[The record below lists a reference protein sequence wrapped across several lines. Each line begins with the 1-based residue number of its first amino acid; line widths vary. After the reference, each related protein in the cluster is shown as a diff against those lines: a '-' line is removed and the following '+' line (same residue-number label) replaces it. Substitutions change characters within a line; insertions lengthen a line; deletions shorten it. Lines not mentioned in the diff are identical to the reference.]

1 MRSTTR
7 TILLNYGGAV
17 ILTGLAV
24 LLRWLL
30 HPWLGDQLPLT
41 TLYGAVAIAVWLG
54 GYRQALFVTVIGFLA
69 CAALFIEPRGTFGLD
84 SARSLIGFS
93 AYLCSCAIIVGFG
106 EAMRVARRRSEFRRR
121 QVEQQASQRGQ
132 ADRAVKEA
140 LEYADNI
147 VATVREPLLVLDAD
161 LQVRTA
167 NRAFYETFRVSPKE
181 TEGCFLF
188 DLGNGQWNVP
198 QLRTLLTDILPQNTT
213 VEDFEIQHTFPSI
226 GQRVMRLNAR
236 RIHQDIGTSVLIL
249 LAIEDITSHEQ
260 AQKALRASEEKF
272 STLFHAS
279 PIAISLAT
287 LPDGVMQDVNQ
298 AWLALTGFTR
308 NDVVGKTAIDLG
320 LVIDAGVRESILA
333 EFRQHGAVR
342 NAEMSVVTKA
352 GARHTLLI
360 NLGTVEIGGCPF
372 ILSINEDITDRKQAE
387 EQLRASEECLAA
399 ELGAMTRLHALSTR
413 LLSAADLR
421 TALDDVLENA
431 IVTSGA
437 DFGNIQLYNPQAG
450 ALEIVAHRGFRPD
463 FLAYFRRVRVD
474 EGSACAQAMRS
485 GQRIILE
492 DVELDPAFEPHR
504 RIAAAA
510 GYRAV
515 QSTPLKSRNGSV
527 LGMLSTHFRL
537 PQRVSERN
545 QRLLDLYA
553 RHAADLIERLRTEEA
568 LIEADRRKDEFLAV
582 LAHELRNPLAPVRNA
597 VAVMR
602 LRDVDDPNLRWARD
616 IIDRQVQQMTR
627 LVDDLL
633 DVSRITRGKV
643 KLQKESVDLA
653 AVVARAVEISRPLID
668 ARRHG
673 LAVTLPPEPVRL
685 EADATRLAQ
694 VVANLLNNAAKYTE
708 EQGLIWL
715 TVERDGG
722 EAVVRVRD
730 TGVGIPAEMLAQVFD
745 LFTQVAHSEDR
756 SQGGLGIG
764 LTLARSLVE
773 MHGGSVR
780 AHSDGPGQGSEFVV
794 RLPLLAELRSEA
806 SGPGVNGRLVE
817 SSARRIL
824 VVEDNVDAAD
834 SLAMLL
840 RLLGNDVR
848 TAHDGP
854 AALAAARA
862 YRPDV
867 VLLDL
872 GLPRMSGYE
881 VCRRL
886 REEHFANGPLVV
898 ALTGYGQDEDR
909 RRTREAG
916 FDRHLVKP
924 VNPEELREVLAEG
937 HGSPHSPASDPER
950 AGGDNRRS
958 AHPLWAG

>member
-7 TILLNYGGAV
+7 TILLHYGGAV
-17 ILTGLAV
+17 ILTALAV

-54 GYRQALFVTVIGFLA
+54 GYRPALFVTVIGFLA
-69 CAALFIEPRGTFGLD
+69 WAALFIEPRGTFGLD
-84 SARSLIGFS
+84 SARSLIGFF

-106 EAMRVARRRSEFRRR
+106 EAMRVARRRSEFQGR

-140 LEYADNI
+140 LDYAENI

-236 RIHQDIGTSVLIL
+236 RIHQDIGKSVLIL

-260 AQKALRASEEKF
+260 AQKALRVSEEKF

-308 NDVVGKTAIDLG
+308 NDVVGKTSIDLG
-320 LVIDAGVRESILA
+320 LFIDAGVRESILA

-413 LLSAADLR
+413 LLSADLR

-474 EGSACAQAMRS
+474 EGSACAQAMQS
-485 GQRIILE
+485 GRRIIIE
-492 DVELDPAFEPHR
+492 DVELDPAYEPHR

-515 QSTPLKSRNGSV
+515 QSTPLKSHNGSI
-527 LGMLSTHFRL
+527 LGMLSTHFRR

-553 RHAADLIERLRTEEA
+553 RHAADLIERLRMEEA
-568 LIEADRRKDEFLAV
+568 LNEANRRKDEFLAT
-582 LAHELRNPLAPVRNA
+582 LAHELRNPLAPIRNA
-597 VAVMR
+597 LEL
-602 LRDVDDPNLRWARD
+602 LRRGSGDATLIEKARSMMG
-616 IIDRQVQQMTR
+616 RQVGQMVR

-633 DVSRITRGKV
+633 DISRITRGK
-643 KLQKESVDLA
+643 LQLRKERVELADVLNA
-653 AVVARAVEISRPLID
+653 AVETARPLIE
-668 ARRHG
+668 ASAHE
-673 LAVTLPPEPVRL
+673 LTVTMPPQPVPVQ
-685 EADATRLAQ
+685 ADPTRLAQ
-694 VVANLLNNAAKYTE
+694 VLANLLNNAAKYT
-708 EQGLIWL
+708 
-715 TVERDGG
+715 
-722 EAVVRVRD
+722 
-730 TGVGIPAEMLAQVFD
+730 
-745 LFTQVAHSEDR
+745 
-756 SQGGLGIG
+756 
-764 LTLARSLVE
+764 
-773 MHGGSVR
+773 
-780 AHSDGPGQGSEFVV
+780 
-794 RLPLLAELRSEA
+794 
-806 SGPGVNGRLVE
+806 
-817 SSARRIL
+817 
-824 VVEDNVDAAD
+824 
-834 SLAMLL
+834 
-840 RLLGNDVR
+840 
-848 TAHDGP
+848 
-854 AALAAARA
+854 
-862 YRPDV
+862 
-867 VLLDL
+867 
-872 GLPRMSGYE
+872 
-881 VCRRL
+881 
-886 REEHFANGPLVV
+886 
-898 ALTGYGQDEDR
+898 
-909 RRTREAG
+909 
-916 FDRHLVKP
+916 
-924 VNPEELREVLAEG
+924 
-937 HGSPHSPASDPER
+937 
-950 AGGDNRRS
+950 
-958 AHPLWAG
+958 

>member
-140 LEYADNI
+140 LDYAENI

-198 QLRTLLTDILPQNTT
+198 QLRPLLTDILPQNTT

-236 RIHQDIGTSVLIL
+236 RIHQDIGKSVLIL

-260 AQKALRASEEKF
+260 AQKALRASEE
-272 STLFHAS
+272 
-279 PIAISLAT
+279 
-287 LPDGVMQDVNQ
+287 
-298 AWLALTGFTR
+298 
-308 NDVVGKTAIDLG
+308 
-320 LVIDAGVRESILA
+320 
-333 EFRQHGAVR
+333 
-342 NAEMSVVTKA
+342 
-352 GARHTLLI
+352 
-360 NLGTVEIGGCPF
+360 
-372 ILSINEDITDRKQAE
+372 
-387 EQLRASEECLAA
+387 CLAA
-399 ELGAMTRLHALSTR
+399 ELGAMTRLHALSAR
-413 LLSAADLR
+413 LLSADNLH

-450 ALEIVAHRGFRPD
+450 ALEIVAQRGFRQD
-463 FLAYFRRVRVD
+463 FLDYFRQVRVD

-553 RHAADLIERLRTEEA
+553 RHAADLIERLRMEEA
-568 LIEADRRKDEFLAV
+568 LNEADRRKDEFLAT
-582 LAHELRNPLAPVRNA
+582 LAHELRNPLAPIRNA
-597 VAVMR
+597 LEL
-602 LRDVDDPNLRWARD
+602 LRRGSGDATLIEKARSMMG
-616 IIDRQVQQMTR
+616 RQVGQMVR

-633 DVSRITRGKV
+633 DISRITRGK
-643 KLQKESVDLA
+643 LQLRKERVELADILNA
-653 AVVARAVEISRPLID
+653 AVETARPLIE
-668 ARRHG
+668 ASAHE
-673 LAVTLPPEPVRL
+673 LTVTLPSQPVPVQ
-685 EADATRLAQ
+685 ADPTRLAQ
-694 VVANLLNNAAKYTE
+694 VLANLLNNAAKYTE
-708 EQGLIWL
+708 KAGHIWL
-715 TVERDGG
+715 TAERRGG
-722 EAVVRVRD
+722 EAVVSVRD
-730 TGVGIPAEMLAQVFD
+730 TGIGIPAEPLPRLFEMFSQVSSA
-745 LFTQVAHSEDR
+745 LER

-764 LTLARSLVE
+764 LALVKGLVE
-773 MHGGSVR
+773 MHGGRVEARSGGVG
-780 AHSDGPGQGSEFVV
+780 SGSEFTVT
-794 RLPLLAELRSEA
+794 LPVAEAPMQATPEPGDDGEPTGCRSKY
-806 SGPGVNGRLVE
+806 
-817 SSARRIL
+817 RIL
-824 VVEDNVDAAD
+824 VVDDNRDAAD
-834 SLAMLL
+834 SLTMMLTMM
-840 RLLGNDVR
+840 G
-848 TAHDGP
+848 HDIQKAYDGLE
-854 AALAAARA
+854 AVQAAAA
-862 YRPDV
+862 FRPDV
-867 VLLDL
+867 VLLDI
-872 GLPRMSGYE
+872 GLRKMNGYE
-881 VCRRL
+881 AARHIRQQPWGRPMTLIAV
-886 REEHFANGPLVV
+886 
-898 ALTGYGQDEDR
+898 TGWGQEEDR
-909 RRTREAG
+909 RRAFEAG
-916 FDRHLVKP
+916 FDHHLTKP
-924 VNPEELREVLAEG
+924 VEPAALEKLLAALAV
-937 HGSPHSPASDPER
+937 PVPA
-950 AGGDNRRS
+950 
-958 AHPLWAG
+958 